1 MPRIVKTVVY
11 ELPEL
16 SESARERAR
25 AWYRDTC
32 LDHEWYD
39 AIFEDFET
47 VCGLLGVTLR
57 TQIVRLVGG
66 GMRETPNLFFRGFAN
81 QGDGASFEGA
91 YQYAPRAAR
100 AIRSHAPKD
109 PTLHGIADGLQRVQR
124 RNFYELAAVIRQLG
138 SSCHEY
144 SMRIEVERDGPA
156 RQAMTHDAENAVVE
170 AMRNLARWFNRQ
182 LEREYD
188 YLTSD
193 DAVDE
198 AIAAN
203 GFSFTETGVRFG

>member
-25 AWYRDTC
+25 TWYRDTC

-39 AIFEDFET
+39 TVFEDFET

-57 TQIVRLVGG
+57 TQVVRLVGG
-66 GMRETPNLFFRGFAN
+66 GTRETPNLYFRGFSS

-91 YQYAPRAAR
+91 YRYAPNAAR

-109 PTLHGIADGLQRVQR
+109 PMLHGIADDLQHVQR
-124 RNFYELAAVIRQLG
+124 RNFYQLSAVIRQLG
-138 SSCHEY
+138 HYCHEY

-156 RQAMTHDAENAVVE
+156 EQAMTHDAEDAVVE
-170 AMRNLARWFNRQ
+170 AMRNLARWFYRQ

-188 YLTSD
+188 YWTSD
-193 DAVDE
+193 ATVDDT
-198 AIAAN
+198 ILAN
-203 GFSFTETGVRFG
+203 AWCFTEAGARFG